1 MRELTEFL
9 YHALGICGEHN
20 HPHLINLGFLAAGV
34 YAIIKISN
42 NYGILASKGK
52 G

>member
-1 MRELTEFL
+1 MMEFL

-20 HPHLINLGFLAAGV
+20 HPHLINLSLVVAGT
-34 YAIIKISN
+34 YITFKIVN
-42 NYGILASKGK
+42 RYGILASKSK

>member
-1 MRELTEFL
+1 MIEFL

-34 YAIIKISN
+34 YALFKIST
-42 NYGILASKGK
+42 NYGILDSKSK
-52 G
+52 N